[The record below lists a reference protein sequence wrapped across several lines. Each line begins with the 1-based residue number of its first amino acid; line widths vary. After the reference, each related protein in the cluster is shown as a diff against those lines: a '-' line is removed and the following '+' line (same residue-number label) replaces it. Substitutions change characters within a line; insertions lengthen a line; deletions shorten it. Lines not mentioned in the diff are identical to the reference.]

1 MALAGAAGA
10 PPDEGRRLTRDT
22 ATMSLMTLLSRVT
35 GFARIAVVSGVLG
48 TTLLGNT
55 YQTTNTVPNLVFELF
70 AAGMLQA
77 VLVPE
82 LVGVLGARGRPEG
95 ERIAG
100 LVLGALLAVLGA
112 LALAG
117 AVAAPLISRAL
128 FAGSP
133 AEGALYDRQV
143 WLGTVFLWIF
153 LPQLLFYAIGMVGTA
168 VLNAHDRF
176 GVPAFAPV
184 LNNVVVIGA
193 YIAFGVLHGDSG
205 TLQLSVLEVAVLAGG
220 TTLAVAAFTA
230 APALAVLRSGFS
242 LRPRWGLTDPTVRR
256 LGRQGLWAGV
266 FLALIQV
273 LLLAA
278 IVLGNAVEGGVV
290 VYQFAWTFFLLPHA
304 LISIPVFTALFPSLS
319 RAAQRGDD
327 PWYRSLLGRGCSAVW
342 VLALPAAAAMVA
354 LGGPAARVALF
365 GRAASSADEVAAT
378 MAAFAVGLAPYGLF
392 LLLMRAA
399 YAQGEARLPALVH
412 VATTVIG
419 IAGMVTAALVLDGDA
434 RIAGLA
440 GAHSVAY
447 LAGSVLLRR
456 RMIPWA
462 GRQRLVGLRVG
473 GGALAAAVVSG
484 LAMAGMAAVVDGLVA
499 GDGRTSALVELAV
512 AAPVGVAVYLAFSRL
527 AGVPDPWRLLHPS
540 SGGVTGSN
548 GGAGADGA
556 SGPDRGAGTDG
567 APGPDR
573 GAGAGG
579 GAAVAP
585 GHRAGGGGAGDR
597 GAGRAGDGRDGP
609 PARGGGDGG

>member
-1 MALAGAAGA
+1 MTSVALTGPSAAS
-10 PPDEGRRLTRDT
+10 PDEGRRLTRDT
-22 ATMSLMTLLSRVT
+22 ATMSMMTLLSRVT

-112 LALAG
+112 LALVG

-133 AEGALYDRQV
+133 AEGALHDHQV

-193 YIAFGVLHGDSG
+193 YIAFGVLHGDSE
-205 TLQLSVLEVAVLAGG
+205 TLRLSVVEVAVLAGG

-256 LGRQGLWAGV
+256 LGRQGLWAGA

-278 IVLGNAVEGGVV
+278 IVLANAVEGGVV
-290 VYQFAWTFFLLPHA
+290 VYQFGWTFFLLPHA
-304 LISIPVFTALFPSLS
+304 LISIPVFTALFPTLS
-319 RAAQRGDD
+319 RAAQRGGGA
-327 PWYRSLLGRGCSAVW
+327 WYRSLLARGCSAVW

-399 YAQGEARLPALVH
+399 YAQGEARLPTVVH
-412 VATTVIG
+412 GATTVIG
-419 IAGMVTAALVLDGDA
+419 IAGMVTAALVLDGDE

-447 LAGSVLLRR
+447 LIGAVLLRR
-456 RMIPWA
+456 RLGPWV
-462 GRQRLVGLRVG
+462 GRRRLVNLRVG
-473 GGALAAAVVSG
+473 GGALAAAVVAG
-484 LAMAGMAAVVDGLVA
+484 LVMAGVAAVADGLVA

-512 AAPVGVAVYLAFSRL
+512 AGPVGLAAYLACGRL
-527 AGVPDPWRLLHPS
+527 AGVPDPRRLLHPPP
-540 SGGVTGSN
+540 GQAAGSN
-548 GGAGADGA
+548 GGAL
-556 SGPDRGAGTDG
+556 TDP
-567 APGPDR
+567 APGSDR
-573 GAGAGG
+573 GAGAADEAAAARGDRGDGG
-579 GAAVAP
+579 RV
-585 GHRAGGGGAGDR
+585 GDR
-597 GAGRAGDGRDGP
+597 GAGRGGDGRDGSP
-609 PARGGGDGG
+609 PGRGGDGG